1 MSENQPNDDREPG
14 DEFDDAVNDAV
25 AAEEVA
31 AEIVA
36 DAVIDELAAEVIAE
50 AIVEEAI
57 IEEAE
62 AFAVADEI
70 VEEAVVREA
79 VAEAVATE
87 IVVEAMI
94 NEAIIDEVAAEALAE
109 GADPELVADV
119 VAEAAAEELIAER
132 IAEEIVAEA
141 VAEEVAAIELAEEIV
156 EEAII
161 EEAVAEAVAEE
172 LVAEA
177 IVEEFIAEEVA
188 TEIAIEAEEELA
200 EAEVVAEAEALTEE
214 AAELDPVE
222 EFREAV
228 RNAPGDWYVI
238 HSYAGY
244 ENKVKANIESRS
256 KSLDMEDYIF
266 QVEVP
271 IEEVVEIKQGQRKTV
286 KRNKFPGYV
295 LVRMDL
301 TDKTVDAWGTV
312 RHTPGVTGFVGQA
325 HDPIPLTLDEVVR
338 ILAPE
343 PEKPVAPVSSGSKGG
358 FEPEAATQTEI
369 DVSIGDSVTVIDGPF
384 ATLHA
389 TISEINVDAQK
400 ITGLVEIFGRETPVE
415 LGFNQIQKN

>member
-1 MSENQPNDDREPG
+1 M
-14 DEFDDAVNDAV
+14 
-25 AAEEVA
+25 
-31 AEIVA
+31 
-36 DAVIDELAAEVIAE
+36 
-50 AIVEEAI
+50 
-57 IEEAE
+57 
-62 AFAVADEI
+62 
-70 VEEAVVREA
+70 
-79 VAEAVATE
+79 
-87 IVVEAMI
+87 
-94 NEAIIDEVAAEALAE
+94 
-109 GADPELVADV
+109 
-119 VAEAAAEELIAER
+119 
-132 IAEEIVAEA
+132 
-141 VAEEVAAIELAEEIV
+141 
-156 EEAII
+156 
-161 EEAVAEAVAEE
+161 
-172 LVAEA
+172 
-177 IVEEFIAEEVA
+177 
-188 TEIAIEAEEELA
+188 
-200 EAEVVAEAEALTEE
+200 
-214 AAELDPVE
+214 
-222 EFREAV
+222 

>member
-14 DEFDDAVNDAV
+14 DELNDAVNDAV

-87 IVVEAMI
+87 IVVDAMI

-109 GADPELVADV
+109 GADPELVAEV
-119 VAEAAAEELIAER
+119 VAEAAAEELIAEQ